1 MNYVAAEECI
11 ILVLQRTDFMR
22 ILAENTEL
30 INQMR
35 MLLSDKNFNETSDDN
50 ENETSSSNKMEKVT
64 I

>member
-22 ILAENTEL
+22 IMAENTEL

-35 MLLSDKNFNETSDDN
+35 MLLSEENFNETSDVN
-50 ENETSSSNKMEKVT
+50 KNGTSSSYTTKKVT